1 MLLQLKLL
9 SKSDDHEN
17 NDAAEHEVTHNV
29 LPSLTTT
36 ASVSTLGGSEDSC
49 DYYFSG
55 II

>member
-9 SKSDDHEN
+9 SNLSDHEN
-17 NDAAEHEVTHNV
+17 NGAAEHEVTHNA
-29 LPSLTTT
+29 LPSLPAT
-36 ASVSTLGGSEDSC
+36 ASVPTLGGSEDTC